1 MCHVTLEPDIVMVW
15 TPLPQHW
22 PPAIIDLQMSD
33 NHCHVHAV
41 IVKLALTPHRAGW
54 LRRQFT
60 IFKTSKKETCVWE
73 GHRLVVHW
81 HCRHRN
87 TCDSHFFNFHTSRD
101 SLDLWIARSVHPLA
115 LDSGLHRVSDV
126 TIMQYCH
133 IGSDASSSQPTRRN
147 EKDNQSFF
155 WRLICCRIHNKYVDV
170 DSDLTKEVG
179 RADQIVSIHV

>member
-1 MCHVTLEPDIVMVW
+1 MRVSGKVIGLLCTSTVDTETHV
-15 TPLPQHW
+15 
-22 PPAIIDLQMSD
+22 
-33 NHCHVHAV
+33 NHTFL
-41 IVKLALTPHRAGW
+41 IST
-54 LRRQFT
+54 RQ
-60 IFKTSKKETCVWE
+60 ETA
-73 GHRLVVHW
+73 
-81 HCRHRN
+81 N
-87 TCDSHFFNFHTSRD
+87 
-101 SLDLWIARSVHPLA
+101 LDLWIARSVHPLA